1 MTAVILN
8 LKSIVMKKVKTIF
21 AAVAIL
27 LATSAFATG
36 SEKVSAQVKLEF
48 EKNFT
53 GAVNVR
59 WDKSDDFYFASFML
73 NSKEVSAAYSENGEL
88 LGISRVI
95 ATSDLPLSVLLAI
108 NCKYENYTI
117 AKTATELTYDGQTS
131 YAFFAENSKQI
142 LRLKCNSSGY
152 ITVDSKTKK

>member
-1 MTAVILN
+1 
-8 LKSIVMKKVKTIF
+8 
-21 AAVAIL
+21 
-27 LATSAFATG
+27 
-36 SEKVSAQVKLEF
+36 
-48 EKNFT
+48 
-53 GAVNVR
+53 
-59 WDKSDDFYFASFML
+59 ML